1 MESDCPWH
9 ATVLKRLAIQLE
21 LMKINP
27 RKVKTSTAGAALAA
41 LLLGVVGPGPGLA
54 QTARSEATP
63 SKKSAPKPTPA
74 AAPKETP
81 VPFRS
86 GETLTYRV
94 AWATFSAAA
103 SLQVG
108 VPERRNLFGWSTW
121 HFRATLHTQPP
132 VRTLFTVDDEFD
144 SYSDTA
150 TLETRQYETYQDEL
164 GHKEN
169 RIMRFVPAGE
179 AGRGPGPEVVVL
191 PGTRD
196 PVGAFFALRSVDWQ
210 RSTEFR
216 VPLYDGH
223 DIYQF
228 VAKLEAKDDMVNVA
242 AGSFSASRVAVRLSQ
257 KNSQAPE
264 ISFLV
269 WLSNDSARVPV
280 QLQAQLPFGSIRAEL
295 MPGGK

>member
-1 MESDCPWH
+1 
-9 ATVLKRLAIQLE
+9 
-21 LMKINP
+21 MKICP
-27 RKVKTSTAGAALAA
+27 LKVKTSAAGAALAA
-41 LLLGVVGPGPGLA
+41 LLLGAVGQGPGLA
-54 QTARSEATP
+54 QTARSQTPP
-63 SKKSAPKPTPA
+63 SKKNAPKSTPA
-74 AAPKETP
+74 SATKEAL

-94 AWATFSAAA
+94 AWAAFSAAA
-103 SLQVG
+103 SLQVS

-121 HFRATLHTQPP
+121 HFRAALHTQPP
-132 VRTLFTVDDEFD
+132 VRTLFTIDDEFD
-144 SYSDTA
+144 SYGDTT

-210 RSTEFR
+210 HSAEFR

-223 DIYQF
+223 DIYQLI
-228 VAKLEAKDDMVNVA
+228 AKLDAKDDMVNVA

-257 KNSQAPE
+257 KNSGAPD
-264 ISFLV
+264 ISFLI